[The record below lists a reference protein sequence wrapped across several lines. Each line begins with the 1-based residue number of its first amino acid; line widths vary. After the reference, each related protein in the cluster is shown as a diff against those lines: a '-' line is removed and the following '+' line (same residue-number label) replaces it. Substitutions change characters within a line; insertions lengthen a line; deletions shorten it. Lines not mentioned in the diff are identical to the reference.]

1 MKGTKQLDQIKEDN
15 KKQLKKLFKYDKDN
29 ALTFSKE
36 DREKFKINL
45 AYMLSSIK
53 DAYLRWSNRRLFYWL
68 PTYYKKTYSIN

>member
-36 DREKFKINL
+36 DQKKFKINL

-53 DAYLRWSNRRLFYWL
+53 RRLSSL
-68 PTYYKKTYSIN
+68 VKQEAILLVINLLQKTYSIN

>member
-15 KKQLKKLFKYDKDN
+15 KKELKKLFKYDKDN

-53 DAYLRWSNRRLFYWL
+53 RRLSSL
-68 PTYYKKTYSIN
+68 VKQEAILLVINLLQKTYSIN

>member
-36 DREKFKINL
+36 DREKVQDKL
-45 AYMLSSIK
+45 AYMLFSIK
-53 DAYLRWSNRRLFYWL
+53 RRLSSL
-68 PTYYKKTYSIN
+68 VKQVAILQVTN

>member
-36 DREKFKINL
+36 DRKVQGKFGVYVIFDKRR
-45 AYMLSSIK
+45 LSSLVKQEAI
-53 DAYLRWSNRRLFYWL
+53 LQVTN
-68 PTYYKKTYSIN
+68 

>member
-15 KKQLKKLFKYDKDN
+15 KKQLKNYLNMIKDN

-53 DAYLRWSNRRLFYWL
+53 DAYLRWSNRRLFY
-68 PTYYKKTYSIN
+68 

>member
-15 KKQLKKLFKYDKDN
+15 KKQLKNYLNMIKDN

-53 DAYLRWSNRRLFYWL
+53 TPSLRWSNRRLFYWL
-68 PTYYKKTYSIN
+68 STYYKRLIQ